1 MGTSNRYLSPEID
14 IITGGPGGDDFF
26 LCGAKSLT
34 PAGFRQG
41 PSGLAFGGD
50 HQIRYLDGLNSYAL
64 ITDFDSK
71 EGDKIILGGD
81 RYNYGL
87 DVNYTKGSV
96 VFDDTPS
103 TGIYVTASP
112 KNTYNPPALPLPS
125 GSPNSQIVEEKD
137 LIAVLLGVTVDD
149 FSLESDVLI
158 DATRSDLNAWYAVQG
173 MSFMV

>member
-1 MGTSNRYLSPEID
+1 M
-14 IITGGPGGDDFF
+14 
-26 LCGAKSLT
+26 
-34 PAGFRQG
+34 
-41 PSGLAFGGD
+41 
-50 HQIRYLDGLNSYAL
+50 
-64 ITDFDSK
+64 
-71 EGDKIILGGD
+71 
-81 RYNYGL
+81 
-87 DVNYTKGSV
+87 
-96 VFDDTPS
+96 PS

-112 KNTYNPPALPLPS
+112 QNTYNPPALPLPS

>member
-1 MGTSNRYLSPEID
+1 M
-14 IITGGPGGDDFF
+14 
-26 LCGAKSLT
+26 CGAKSLT

-41 PSGLAFGGD
+41 SSGLAFGGD
-50 HQIRYLDGLNSYAL
+50 HQIRYLDWLNSYAL

-71 EGDKIILGGD
+71 EGDKIIVGGD
-81 RYNYGL
+81 RYNYDL
-87 DVNYTKGSV
+87 DVNYFKGLV

-112 KNTYNPPALPLPS
+112 KNTYNQPALPLPS
-125 GSPNSQIVEEKD
+125 GSPNSQIDEEKH